1 MSLGERIRAEIDH
14 SGLDYTFIAAELEMS
29 VQNLYKIFKK
39 NSCETKYLVSLS
51 RMLNK
56 PITVFFEDIE
66 LPKQE
71 APNALDN
78 MKVAERASDINNDCS
93 IDRVEQTSFKQG
105 AVKQNGEAKYLK
117 LTTGLMLC
125 NEKVKALE
133 KRIADKDEIISHQK
147 EIIELLRNRK

>member
-1 MSLGERIRAEIDH
+1 MNLGERIKAEIDH
-14 SGLDYTFIAAELEMS
+14 SGLDYAFIAAELEMS

-39 NSCETKYLVSLS
+39 NSCETKYLVSLC

-71 APNALDN
+71 RAAFVDDN
-78 MKVAERASDINNDCS
+78 NLAEGTSNIDNDLS
-93 IDRVEQTSFKQG
+93 TDRVMQASLKQ
-105 AVKQNGEAKYLK
+105 VVTKQNVDTKFLK
-117 LTTGLMLC
+117 LTTGLMMC

-147 EIIELLRNRK
+147 EIIELLRNRQ